1 MHELK
6 RCIVEILSQSQLASL
21 ATVFEEGKPWVR
33 YVVCLGQEDMSIRL
47 ATFAD
52 SRKVAQVKNNSEVH
66 LTCGVTGLADMQPYL
81 QIQGTAEYVTDR
93 AERHGF
99 WKDSLRS
106 YFKGPD
112 DPNYG
117 ILIITPYRIE
127 LCTPGSTTPEV
138 WEP

>member
-1 MHELK
+1 MSELK
-6 RCIVEILSQSQLASL
+6 HRIVEILRQTQLASL

-66 LTCGVTGLADMQPYL
+66 LTCGVNGPADIQPYL
-81 QIQGTAEYVTDR
+81 QIQGNAEFVTDR

-99 WKDSLRS
+99 WKGSLRS

-117 ILIITPYRIE
+117 VLIITPYRIE
-127 LCTPGSTTPEV
+127 LYTPGSIIPEV